1 MTDHQPVT
9 VKEALDV
16 AERAILANHETTNK
30 LERLALALVAST
42 RLNTALIAT
51 NAFTLVVLILLAVV
65 KL

>member
-1 MTDHQPVT
+1 MTDTKPVT

-30 LERLALALVAST
+30 LERLALMLVASR
-42 RLNTALIAT
+42 RLNVALIAT
-51 NAFTLVVLILLAVV
+51 NAFTLVVLIILAAV